1 MSSSPRGWAGLLI
14 PQSQNRLIPSTGAQA
29 PYLSS
34 FPLSFPPSLP
44 SFFLFFLTLLE
55 PRVHFYSAHLTQLQV
70 LPTWTREG
78 DLLVWWPPSQ
88 PLARSPYLKV
98 SFALLMSC
106 PWLPRGLYPGV
117 LGSFSDWTQGLPF
130 ITENSLLGFRLFSFL
145 SFFFF
150 LLSSIWRQN
159 SGPILCKLPGSNSN
173 PLPWHSEPLIASP
186 QPPHMNLPQGQLV
199 TLSPSTPWLSSHCF
213 CSHHRPIHLVQVTFW
228 RSNVTD
234 QVTSHTK
241 PLQYLAGDQGSLHQW
256 SSHVDCVHSD
266 IMRKSLPLCVGVKV
280 TFSPK
285 THNVSLTMWKTSDK
299 STLKDILQNT
309 WPLLWDVQIIKNR
322 GSRWHHYSPEA
333 PQETWRL
340 MHSGVLDGIPDQ
352 EKDSEIWVRSE
363 FDWHKYS
370 MLVS

>member
-88 PLARSPYLKV
+88 PLARSPCLKV

-145 SFFFF
+145 SFLFFF
-150 LLSSIWRQN
+150 AKFYMKAELGTHPLQTTRIKLKPPPVALRAPHSLTTTPPHESA
-159 SGPILCKLPGSNSN
+159 SGPVGHTVPQHTLAIIPLFLLTPQSHSSGPGDLLKQSDRPGHLP
-173 PLPWHSEPLIASP
+173 
-186 QPPHMNLPQGQLV
+186 
-199 TLSPSTPWLSSHCF
+199 
-213 CSHHRPIHLVQVTFW
+213 
-228 RSNVTD
+228 
-234 QVTSHTK
+234 
-241 PLQYLAGDQGSLHQW
+241 Y
-256 SSHVDCVHSD
+256 
-266 IMRKSLPLCVGVKV
+266 
-280 TFSPK
+280 
-285 THNVSLTMWKTSDK
+285 
-299 STLKDILQNT
+299 
-309 WPLLWDVQIIKNR
+309 
-322 GSRWHHYSPEA
+322 
-333 PQETWRL
+333 
-340 MHSGVLDGIPDQ
+340 
-352 EKDSEIWVRSE
+352 
-363 FDWHKYS
+363 
-370 MLVS
+370 